1 MSRPRAFSLKYR
13 LLISLFVVSAI
24 GIAFA
29 AIFAYREVYNTD
41 EAIAERTMQ
50 GQANE
55 LLESI
60 SVDEATG
67 AVSVNLPP
75 EWTDAYGQAD
85 GKFSYTFYGADGRA
99 IAMSSNISK
108 PLPLSIL
115 APGEDFGPLEF
126 HGPDAQMTMTA
137 LAPGG
142 RRLVVARNQVE
153 SEALA
158 ESMLE
163 ESVEP
168 MLLLVPSGLVALAT
182 IWLVGSW
189 SLRPLERASREAADV
204 GPANPNA
211 RVTTEGLPAELLPL
225 VGAVNGAL
233 DRLSRAYEAERRLTA
248 DAAHELRTPL
258 AVLDLRLQRAQ
269 LTGEVDWSIVRRDFQ
284 HLNRVVAQLLDLG
297 RMESATRAQ
306 PEPQPVNLPR
316 IVREATAMVLPLAD
330 EAERDIEIE
339 VEQGTALSIRGY
351 AADLRNMVRNL
362 LDNALYHGRG
372 KITVAIRRAAPR
384 GDNHPIVLQVRDE
397 GSGVPEELR
406 ETVFDRFRK
415 GKASSAGSGLGLAIV
430 QHVAHTHGGYARVHP
445 KFENCIEVVLNG
457 VVWRQSG
464 QMPAAQ

>member
-13 LLISLFVVSAI
+13 LLISLFVVSAV
-24 GIAFA
+24 GIASA
-29 AIFAYREVYNTD
+29 AYFAYREVYNTG

-55 LLESI
+55 LLEAM
-60 SVDEATG
+60 SVGAANGTVTIRLPEDWVEAYEEVEAKFAYTLYDASG
-67 AVSVNLPP
+67 AVL
-75 EWTDAYGQAD
+75 
-85 GKFSYTFYGADGRA
+85 
-99 IAMSSNISK
+99 AMSPNLTR
-108 PLPLSIL
+108 PLPLSAL
-115 APGEDFGPLEF
+115 PDGDDFGPLEF
-126 HGPDAQMTMTA
+126 RGPHAQMIMTA
-137 LAPGG
+137 AAGDG
-142 RRLVVARNQVE
+142 RRLVVSRDQVE
-153 SEALA
+153 AEALA

-168 MLLLVPSGLVALAT
+168 MLLLVPSGILALIT

-204 GPANPNA
+204 GPGNPQA
-211 RVTTEGLPAELLPL
+211 RVSAEGLPAELLPL

-269 LTGEVDWSIVRRDFQ
+269 LTGEIDWPVVRRDFQ
-284 HLNRVVAQLLDLG
+284 HLHRVITQILDLA
-297 RMESATRAQ
+297 RLESTREQ
-306 PEPQPVNLPR
+306 PEPAPVNLAR

-330 EAERDIEIE
+330 DSGREIEIE
-339 VEQGTALSIRGY
+339 IGEDVPSSLPGY

-372 KITVAIRRAAPR
+372 AITVTLNRAPA
-384 GDNHPIVLQVRDE
+384 GDSGAIVLRVRDA
-397 GSGVPEELR
+397 GAGVPEELR
-406 ETVFDRFRK
+406 QTVFDRFLK

-430 QHVAHTHGGYARVHP
+430 QHVAHTHGGFARVHP
-445 KFENCIEVVLNG
+445 EAGNCIEVFLNG
-457 VVWRQSG
+457 VGRRQAGLSA
-464 QMPAAQ
+464 AAQ

>member
-1 MSRPRAFSLKYR
+1 MLRRRAFSLKYR

-24 GIAFA
+24 GIACA
-29 AIFAYREVYNTD
+29 AVFAYREVYNTD

-50 GQANE
+50 GQASE
-55 LLESI
+55 LLQAI
-60 SVDEATG
+60 AVDETTG
-67 AVSVNLPP
+67 AATVNLSP
-75 EWTDAYGQAD
+75 EWVDAYGRTD
-85 GKFSYTFYGADGRA
+85 GKFTYTFYDVAGRA
-99 IAMSSNISK
+99 IAMSPNLAK
-108 PLPLSIL
+108 PLPAAAIP
-115 APGEDFGPLEF
+115 PGQDFGPLEF
-126 HGPDAQMTMTA
+126 RGPEAQMTMTA

-142 RRLVVARNQVE
+142 RRLVVARDQVD

-168 MLLLVPSGLVALAT
+168 MLLLVPSGIVALAT

-204 GPANPNA
+204 GPGNPNA
-211 RVTTEGLPAELLPL
+211 RVTAAGLPAELLPL

-269 LTGEVDWSIVRRDFQ
+269 LTGEVDWNIVRRDFQ
-284 HLNRVVAQLLDLG
+284 HLNRVVAQLLDLA
-297 RMESATRAQ
+297 RMESAARAQ
-306 PEPQPVNLPR
+306 PEPLSVNLPR

-339 VEQGTALSIRGY
+339 VEQEAVLSIRGY

-372 KITVAIRRAAPR
+372 KITVALGRAAAP
-384 GDNHPIVLQVRDE
+384 GDSHAIVLQVRDE
-397 GSGVPEELR
+397 GSGVPDELR

-457 VVWRQSG
+457 VAWRQGG
-464 QMPAAQ
+464 QAPAA

>member
-1 MSRPRAFSLKYR
+1 MPRQRAFSLKYR

-24 GIAFA
+24 GIAVA

-55 LLESI
+55 LLE
-60 SVDEATG
+60 ATAIDDASG
-67 AVSVNLPP
+67 AVTIDLPA
-75 EWTDAYGQAD
+75 EWIAAYGGDD
-85 GKFSYTFYGADGRA
+85 GKYSYTLYAADGRP
-99 IAMSSNISK
+99 IAMSRNLTK
-108 PLPLSIL
+108 PLPPSTI
-115 APGEDFGPLEF
+115 PEDEEFGPLEF
-126 HGPDAQMTMTA
+126 RGPDAQMTMTA
-137 LAPGG
+137 TAPGG
-142 RRLVVARNQVE
+142 RKLVVARHQVE

-168 MLLLVPSGLVALAT
+168 MLLLVPSGIVALVT

-204 GPANPNA
+204 GPGNPNA
-211 RVTTEGLPAELLPL
+211 RVSSEGLPAELLPL

-233 DRLSRAYEAERRLTA
+233 DRLSRAYESERRLTA

-269 LTGEVDWSIVRRDFQ
+269 LTGEVDWSVVRRDFQ
-284 HLNRVVAQLLDLG
+284 HLNRVVAQLLDLA
-297 RMESATRAQ
+297 RMESAARAQ

-330 EAERDIEIE
+330 EAERDIEID

-372 KITVAIRRAAPR
+372 KITVALHRAMPQGN
-384 GDNHPIVLQVRDE
+384 GDAIVLQVRDE
-397 GSGVPEELR
+397 GSGVPDELR

-445 KFENCIEVVLNG
+445 QFENCIEVVLNG
-457 VVWRQSG
+457 VSWRQGG
-464 QMPAAQ
+464 QAPAA